1 MGATEFLV
9 GPLSLALSLVAL
21 MGGLGLP
28 VVTLLIRLVD
38 YRCDQGEFSVSL
50 RLTVIMCLVL

>member
-38 YRCDQGEFSVSL
+38 YRSDQGEF
-50 RLTVIMCLVL
+50 IKCHHDLVLNSN